1 MTQDISIASDENQA
15 APEEPWLT
23 VVGIGDDGWAGLG
36 PAAREAVR
44 NADMLIGGER
54 HLALVQEGPGDRR
67 SWPSPMSTLVD
78 EIVGLKNKRVCVLA
92 SGDPLLYGVGSQF
105 ARRLGAADLAV
116 IPHVSTFSAVCA
128 RMLWAQPETR
138 LVTLCGRPVE
148 TLHRELFDKARLV
161 VFSADRSTPHAVAQ
175 LLRIRGFGPSRMT
188 VFEHLGGNGET
199 VRHFETAEISDHID
213 FAGLNSM
220 AIECV
225 AGPDADV
232 LANVPGLPDDAF
244 QHEGQITK
252 CEIRAITLA
261 RLSPRP
267 DELLWDV
274 GAGSGSVGIEWMR
287 AASGA
292 RAIAIEPRTDR
303 VSLIKQNADKL
314 GVPRLRIVQAE
325 APDALEGL
333 PAPDA
338 VFIGGGLTESE
349 MSDICWQAL
358 APGGRLVV
366 NAVTLETEA
375 VLLDAYGRL
384 GGALTRL
391 SVSRA
396 DPVGRFT
403 GWRPSMP
410 VTQWVATKP
419 WALSE

>member
-1 MTQDISIASDENQA
+1 MTQRSSTASDET
-15 APEEPWLT
+15 EKPWLT

-36 PAAREAVR
+36 PAARDAVR
-44 NADMLIGGER
+44 SADMLVGGER
-54 HLALVQEGPGDRR
+54 HLALVPEGPADRR
-67 SWPSPMSTLVD
+67 SWPSPMSALVD
-78 EIVGLKNKRVCVLA
+78 EIVGLKDTRVCVLA

-105 ARRLGAADLAV
+105 ARRLGADDLAV

-148 TLHRELFDKARLV
+148 NVHRELFDKARLV

-175 LLRIRGFGPSRMT
+175 LLRNRGFGDSRMT
-188 VFEHLGGNGET
+188 VFGHLGGSDET
-199 VRHFETAEISDHID
+199 VDHFATAEVGDQIE
-213 FAGLNSM
+213 FAALNTM

-232 LANVPGLPDDAF
+232 FSTVPGLPDDAF
-244 QHEGQITK
+244 EHEGQITK
-252 CEIRAITLA
+252 CEVRAVTLA

-274 GAGSGSVGIEWMR
+274 GAGSGSIGIEWMR
-287 AASGA
+287 VAPGA
-292 RAIAIEPRTDR
+292 RAIAIEPRADR
-303 VSLIKQNADKL
+303 AALIATNADNL
-314 GVPRLRIVQAE
+314 GVPRLKVIQAK

-333 PAPDA
+333 PVPNA
-338 VFIGGGLTESE
+338 VFIGGGLTEME
-349 MSDICWQAL
+349 MSDVCWHAL

-375 VLLDAYGRL
+375 VLLDAYGRF
-384 GGALTRL
+384 GGTLTRL
-391 SVSRA
+391 AVSRA

-403 GWRPSMP
+403 GWRPAMP

-419 WALSE
+419 WAASE

>member
-1 MTQDISIASDENQA
+1 MTQDSSTLSEVNQA
-15 APEEPWLT
+15 APTEPWLT
-23 VVGIGDDGWAGLG
+23 VVGIGDDGWASLG

-44 NADMLIGGER
+44 NADMLVGGER
-54 HLALVQEGPGDRR
+54 HLALVQEGPEDRR
-67 SWPSPMSTLVD
+67 AWPSPMSTLVD
-78 EIVGLKNKRVCVLA
+78 EIVGLKGKRVCVLA

-105 ARRLGAADLAV
+105 ARRLSAADLAV

-148 TLHRELFDKARLV
+148 TLNRELFDKARLV
-161 VFSADRSTPHAVAQ
+161 VFSADASTPHAVAQ
-175 LLRIRGFGPSRMT
+175 LLRIRGFGASHMT
-188 VFEHLGGNGET
+188 VFEHLGGIDESVT
-199 VRHFETAEISDHID
+199 QFETADMSDHID
-213 FAGLNSM
+213 FAGLNAM
-220 AIECV
+220 AIECI
-225 AGPDADV
+225 AGPDAAV
-232 LANVPGLPDDAF
+232 FANVPGLPDDAF
-244 QHEGQITK
+244 DHEGQITK

-267 DELLWDV
+267 DQLLWDV
-274 GAGSGSVGIEWMR
+274 GAGSGSIGIEWMR
-287 AASGA
+287 AAPGA
-292 RAIAIEPRTDR
+292 RAIAIEPRNDR
-303 VSLIKQNADKL
+303 VALIKTNADKL

-333 PAPDA
+333 PAPDG
-338 VFIGGGLTESE
+338 VFIGGGLTETE

-375 VLLDAYGRL
+375 VLLDAYGRF
-384 GGALTRL
+384 GGSLTRL
-391 SVSRA
+391 AVSRA

-419 WALSE
+419 WAPSE

>member
-1 MTQDISIASDENQA
+1 MR
-15 APEEPWLT
+15 PWLT

-36 PAAREAVR
+36 PAARDAVR
-44 NADMLIGGER
+44 NADMLVGGER
-54 HLALVQEGPGDRR
+54 HLALVQEGPEDRR
-67 SWPSPMSTLVD
+67 AWPSPMSTLVD
-78 EIVGLKNKRVCVLA
+78 EIVDLKGKRVCVLA

-105 ARRLGAADLAV
+105 ARRLGTADLAV
-116 IPHVSTFSAVCA
+116 IPHVSTFSAICA
-128 RMLWAQPETR
+128 RMLWAQPETK

-148 TLHRELFDKARLV
+148 NMHRELFHNARLV

-175 LLRIRGFGPSRMT
+175 LLRNRGFGASRIT
-188 VFEHLGGNGET
+188 VFGHLGGTDET
-199 VRHFETAEISDHID
+199 VNHFETAEIGEQIE
-213 FAGLNSM
+213 FAALNTM

-244 QHEGQITK
+244 EHEGQITK
-252 CEIRAITLA
+252 CEVRAVTLA

-274 GAGSGSVGIEWMR
+274 GAGSGSIGIEWMR
-287 AASGA
+287 AAPGA
-292 RAIAIEPRTDR
+292 RAIAIEPRPDR
-303 VSLIKQNADKL
+303 VALIETNADNL
-314 GVPRLRIVQAE
+314 GVPRLMVVQAK
-325 APDALEGL
+325 APGALEGL
-333 PAPDA
+333 PEPNA
-338 VFIGGGLTESE
+338 VFIGGGLAEME
-349 MSDICWQAL
+349 MSDICWRAL

-384 GGALTRL
+384 GGTLTRL
-391 SVSRA
+391 AVSRA

-419 WALSE
+419 WAPSE